1 MLKNYH
7 VVNALAP
14 AADVFSGTVATDVIN
29 MKDYGHISFLIQIG
43 VGTTGTSTI
52 TVEACDDVTPTHT
65 TAIPFIYQECTTG
78 DTFGGKTAA
87 TAAGFTTTAGSNK
100 MYKVEVDSDALGAS
114 GYSYIRLKAIE
125 SVNDPVAGGILAV
138 LTEAKYERDVQ
149 ASAIV

>member
-14 AADVFSGTVATDVIN
+14 AADAFSGTVTTDVIN
-29 MKDYGHISFLIQIG
+29 MKDYGHISFVVQMG

-52 TVEACDDVTPTHT
+52 TIEACDDTTPTNT
-65 TAIPFIYQECTTG
+65 TAIPFVYQACTTG
-78 DTFGGKTAA
+78 DTFSGKTAA
-87 TAAGFTTTAGSNK
+87 TAAGFTTVAGSNK
-100 MYKVEVDSDALGAS
+100 MYKIEVDSDALGAL
-114 GYSYIRLKAIE
+114 GYSYIRLKAVE

-138 LTEAKYERDVQ
+138 LTESKYERDVQ